1 MPVRVVDLEGSIV
14 MVPGASLDEA
24 WRRKAIDH
32 PRLPSD
38 IARVEGDLAAMNARG
53 GVPAAV
59 DTAKNTDKNPSLL
72 LYGRDYVLRLFPSP
86 RRDAYV
92 IASVDPLR
100 LVDHH
105 RLATGFLRLH
115 PAGWAA
121 AAELRQVPHGS
132 DSNWLRIQAAWAD
145 AVHPPAGQ
153 PGTPGPTAE
162 QAAFLDTLDRLI
174 DADEKITTDSAVL
187 GFDEPEDGDRAPQR
201 ELEPDPGR
209 RYAMQ
214 RDAVARLRR
223 SQSRNPRLLSV
234 LVDHRVALIPPTPDQ
249 ATPDQ
254 APPDQAAAD
263 QAPAELD
270 EDQAE
275 AFRKAL
281 TVEDMLAVLGPPGT
295 GKTRTISQIAGA
307 CALGAAGRDPA
318 RVLVTAQTDAAV
330 DGVLAGLPNE
340 LLTIR
345 LGDACG
351 ATADGRPHQLERR
364 AAELHAK
371 IIEGTGRALPAHR
384 SVAIAQR
391 WAAELA
397 DRAGQLR
404 LAVAAEQRARV
415 GLEAARRAAGGPAQA
430 RVDALSAEYEER
442 ERALATG
449 DRRAGRLTR
458 CSEGARQRAAWPVV
472 GVASAALAR
481 RWDQRLVAC
490 LEDAERVRTRQERNL
505 AELVNA
511 QRELDAVTRA
521 HPAVRAARADVQE
534 AARRRAECLAAA
546 LAAARSCTDAVAAV
560 DAPPPVTDDHD
571 QAQTERTLAQVQSW
585 LAQRLPVLAAR
596 AELLAGW
603 HAQVSGD
610 AEQLCPELIRYADVV
625 AATQAGATSRP
636 GLAGAEFDLAIV
648 EDAGRIGVADALVP
662 LVRARRGVLVGDP
675 QQIPPYSGCD
685 VRAWGSEVGDPALRD
700 LLAKTALELLAA
712 GLPRANVVRL
722 TCQRRIPAAIAD
734 FISAE
739 FYDRGIRTAAPC
751 EHRDLLF
758 DSPMAFVNTAQLPA
772 GVRYEKSGRERE
784 RWGQPGYTN
793 RAEAELL
800 TELAAWYHRQGA
812 DWAVIVPY
820 RAQAA
825 KIAAALTERLGD
837 AELAGRS
844 VGTVD
849 SFRDEYRDVILY
861 GFTRSNRDGRIGFLA
876 DLRRANVAFTRARQQ
891 LVIVGNRTSLTRVRD
906 RGFRELAESLL
917 RYVAERGD
925 IRGCRDVADRLAAVS
940 VPAGEA

>member
-1 MPVRVVDLEGSIV
+1 MPVRVVDLEGFIV

-32 PRLPSD
+32 PRLPCD
-38 IARVEGDLAAMNARG
+38 ITRVAGDLAAMNAQG

-105 RLATGFLRLH
+105 RLATGYLRLH
-115 PAGWAA
+115 PAGWTT
-121 AAELRQVPHGS
+121 AAELRQVPQGS
-132 DSNWLRIQAAWAD
+132 DANWLRIQAAWAD
-145 AVHPPAGQ
+145 ATHAPAGQ
-153 PGTPGPTAE
+153 PE
-162 QAAFLDTLDRLI
+162 AAAPNAGHAALLDALDRLI
-174 DADEKITTDSAVL
+174 DADEKITADSAAL
-187 GFDEPEDGDRAPQR
+187 GFDEPGDTEHAPQG
-201 ELEPDPGR
+201 ELEPGPGR
-209 RYAMQ
+209 DRFAAQ

-223 SQSRNPRLLSV
+223 HQSRNPRLLSV
-234 LVDHRVALIPPTPDQ
+234 LVDHRVAVIPP
-249 ATPDQ
+249 
-254 APPDQAAAD
+254 AAD
-263 QAPAELD
+263 QPTAELD
-270 EDQAE
+270 DDQAE

-281 TVEDMLAVLGPPGT
+281 TVEDLLAVLGPPGT
-295 GKTRTISQIAGA
+295 GKTRTISQIAGT
-307 CALGAAGRDPA
+307 CALGIAGRDPD
-318 RVLVTAQTDAAV
+318 RVLVTARTDAAV
-330 DGVLAGLPNE
+330 DGVLAGLPKE
-340 LLTIR
+340 LLTVR
-345 LGDACG
+345 LGDAGG
-351 ATADGRPHQLERR
+351 ATAEGQPHQLERR
-364 AAELHAK
+364 AAELRAK
-371 IIEGTGRALPAHR
+371 AVEGTGRALAAHR

-391 WAAELA
+391 WAGELA
-397 DRAGQLR
+397 ERAGQLR
-404 LAVAAEQRARV
+404 LAVEAEQRARAD
-415 GLEAARRAAGGPAQA
+415 LEAARRAAGGSAQT

-442 ERALATG
+442 ERALASG
-449 DRRAGRLTR
+449 DRRADRLTR
-458 CSEGARQRAAWPVV
+458 CSDGARQRSAWPLV

-490 LEDAERVRTRQERNL
+490 LEDAERVRTKQERNL
-505 AELVNA
+505 AELANA

-521 HPAVRAARADVQE
+521 HPAVRAARTDVHE
-534 AARRRAECLAAA
+534 AARRRAECLTAA

-571 QAQTERTLAQVQSW
+571 QDHTERTLAQVQSW

-610 AEQLCPELIRYADVV
+610 AEQLYPELVRYADVV
-625 AATQAGATSRP
+625 AATQAGAVSQP
-636 GLAGAEFDLAIV
+636 GISGDDFDLAIV
-648 EDAGRIGVADALVP
+648 DEAGRIGAADALVP

-675 QQIPPYSGCD
+675 QQIPPYPD
-685 VRAWGSEVGDPALRD
+685 PDIRVWGSEVGDAAVRD
-700 LLAKTALELLAA
+700 LLAKSALELLSA
-712 GLPRANVVRL
+712 GLPRANVVKL
-722 TCQRRIPAAIAD
+722 TCQRRIPATIAD

-739 FYDRGIRTAAPC
+739 FYEREYRTAAPR

-772 GVRYEKSGRERE
+772 AVRYEKSGRERE

-800 TELAAWYHRQGA
+800 TELAAWYQRLGA

-825 KIAAALTERLGD
+825 KVAAALAERIGD

-849 SFRDEYRDVILY
+849 SFQGEYRDVILY

-876 DLRRANVAFTRARQQ
+876 DLRRASVAFTRARQQ

-917 RYVAERGD
+917 RYLAERGD
-925 IRGCRDVADRLAAVS
+925 IRGYRDVADRLVAVS
-940 VPAGEA
+940 VPVGEA